1 MSTTKSH
8 PLAEIKECPE
18 KPWGML
24 HLMGRAG
31 LRRQEQGC
39 GVGGGWKRQ
48 RCSWRCARM
57 VGTRRVLAGGA
68 PSPACGVLTFHPG
81 WNHLAVAFLHW
92 AVNSC
97 WGQNRDSSLPS
108 APSPPSSRAAK
119 GLDAS
124 LLKIPAALLKLEEG
138 MQISAKEGESSKVH
152 FLHPPVV

>member
-1 MSTTKSH
+1 MVW
-8 PLAEIKECPE
+8 E
-18 KPWGML
+18 
-24 HLMGRAG
+24 
-31 LRRQEQGC
+31 
-39 GVGGGWKRQ
+39 VGGRG
-48 RCSWRCARM
+48 SDVAGGVPAIPAVTGVVTALGRM
-57 VGTRRVLAGGA
+57 VGTRRVLAGGV
-68 PSPACGVLTFHPG
+68 PSLACGVLTFHPG

-97 WGQNRDSSLPS
+97 WGQKQDSSLPS

-124 LLKIPAALLKLEEG
+124 LLKIPVALLKLEEG